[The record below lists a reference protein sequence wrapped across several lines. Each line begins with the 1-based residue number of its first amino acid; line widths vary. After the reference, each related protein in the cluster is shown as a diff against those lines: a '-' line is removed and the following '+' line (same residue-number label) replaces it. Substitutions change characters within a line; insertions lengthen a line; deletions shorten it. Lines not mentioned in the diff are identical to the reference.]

1 MGLIGEQI
9 VTNLMTVII
18 IIQTAA
24 LRPVTHD
31 RTFKMLNAL
40 GMIRMLPVSKHKFLQ
55 THEQNIEAGRN
66 SSCARAW
73 TSL

>member
-1 MGLIGEQI
+1 MSLIGEQI
-9 VTNLMTVII
+9 VTNHTTVIN
-18 IIQTAA
+18 IQIAA

-31 RTFKMLNAL
+31 RKFKMLNAL
-40 GMIRMLPVSKHKFLQ
+40 DMIRMLPVSIHKVLQ

-66 SSCARAW
+66 SSCATAW

>member
-9 VTNLMTVII
+9 VTNYTTVII
-18 IIQTAA
+18 FQTAA
-24 LRPVTHD
+24 MRPVTHD

-40 GMIRMLPVSKHKFLQ
+40 DMIRMLPVSIHKVLQ
-55 THEQNIEAGRN
+55 THKWNIEAGRN
-66 SSCARAW
+66 LSCATAW